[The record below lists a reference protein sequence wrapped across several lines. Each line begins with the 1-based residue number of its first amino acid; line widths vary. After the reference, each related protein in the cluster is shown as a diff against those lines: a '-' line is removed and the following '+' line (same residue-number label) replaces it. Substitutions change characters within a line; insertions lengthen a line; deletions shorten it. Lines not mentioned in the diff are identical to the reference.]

1 VAEFLKKHPKVET
14 VNFPGLLP
22 KGDPQRA
29 IFDKQCTGTGST
41 FSFVVKGGKDAAFR
55 VLDALQIVKLAVSL
69 GGTESLAC
77 HPATTMHSSF
87 SAEDRARLGIPDG
100 LIRISI
106 GVEHP
111 DDLVEDLRQAL
122 G

>member
-1 VAEFLKKHPKVET
+1 VAEFLNKHPKVES
-14 VNFPGLLP
+14 VNYPTLWP
-22 KGDPQRA
+22 KDDPQRI
-29 IFDKQCTGTGST
+29 IFEKQCTGTGST
-41 FSFVVKGGKDAAFR
+41 FSFVVKGGTPEAFR
-55 VLDALQIVKLAVSL
+55 VLDSLQIVKLAVSL

-87 SAEDRARLGIPDG
+87 SAADRLRLGIPDG

-111 DDLVEDLRQAL
+111 EDLIADLQNAL